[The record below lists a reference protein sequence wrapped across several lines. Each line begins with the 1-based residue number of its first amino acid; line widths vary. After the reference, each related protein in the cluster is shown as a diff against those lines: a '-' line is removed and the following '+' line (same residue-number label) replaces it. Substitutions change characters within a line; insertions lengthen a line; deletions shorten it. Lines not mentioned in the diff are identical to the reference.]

1 MHLTYGTG
9 AKSTTEPLQELS
21 EDGPL
26 ELPTPP
32 ASAPRSA
39 ASSTSNSPRV
49 SNPPDKAESSEEK
62 NDRDDAEMHAAALK
76 IQRVFRGHLA
86 RRRSSIQL
94 QSAERGD
101 SLIARK
107 PHGFQVLEE
116 PSAPPYSPMPEEEE
130 QAEKE
135 DEKQNEKENEAQ
147 ATATA
152 NDSDGVD
159 GQQPDS
165 GRMEPSPQSPQR
177 SPSAS
182 SEAAPLESANGS
194 SAAMAGEGGAES
206 ERAARDDG
214 DADSKQ
220 NDEDEA
226 EADEVYEDA
235 ADFSVEEQQL
245 MAALMPGALDAEEE
259 QEQQERDDME
269 RQSNPS
275 PTNDQ

>member
-49 SNPPDKAESSEEK
+49 SNPPDKAESAEEK

-101 SLIARK
+101 SPIARK
-107 PHGFQVLEE
+107 PHRFQVLAE

-135 DEKQNEKENEAQ
+135 NEAQ
-147 ATATA
+147 ATA
-152 NDSDGVD
+152 NDGDGVD

-165 GRMEPSPQSPQR
+165 GRMEPSPHSPQR

-194 SAAMAGEGGAES
+194 SAAMAGDGGAKS

-226 EADEVYEDA
+226 EADEVYVDA